1 MTEDAPRSDPW
12 SSTVAEMQRELL
24 QGWLKMSAAPAQ
36 GSALFEWWPRGAAM
50 AGSSGLPP
58 SFQQLGAVWEQYF
71 NLGRAM
77 LQEPSGE
84 DGKGADLASRA
95 RSFAA
100 VMNAWFEQ
108 LGAQVGQM
116 ANFRTAPDAQTWW
129 QTVMQPPGAWTHAA
143 GAKDAAPQFAALGL
157 TRERQEAWQKFS
169 RLLAQYQ
176 ELQTQLAAQWIKI
189 GADTTRK
196 FTERVSAR
204 SADAPGGAAASI
216 KSFYDLWIECAEEVY
231 GGVAHSPEYCRLI
244 ADLANSGNAVRAE
257 QQRELESWAR
267 QFDLPTRAEVNS
279 LHQQVKELRAQVRSQ
294 TSPPPPPPPIAKKK
308 RAVRRRPRAPK

>member
-1 MTEDAPRSDPW
+1 MTEDAPWSDPW

-24 QGWLKMSAAPAQ
+24 QGWLNMGVAPAQ
-36 GSALFEWWPRGAAM
+36 GSALFEWWPKVAAM
-50 AGSSGLPP
+50 PGSSALPP
-58 SFQQLGAVWEQYF
+58 SFQQLGALWEQYF

-77 LQEPSGE
+77 LQESSGE

-129 QTVMQPPGAWTHAA
+129 RTVMQPSAAWTPGA
-143 GAKDAAPQFAALGL
+143 GVKDAAPQFAALGL

-176 ELQTQLAAQWIKI
+176 ELQTQLAAQWVKI
-189 GADTTRK
+189 GADTTQK
-196 FTERVSAR
+196 FTERVSATG
-204 SADAPGGAAASI
+204 AAAPGGATASI
-216 KSFYDLWIECAEEVY
+216 KSLYDLWIECAEEVY

-244 ADLANSGNAVRAE
+244 AELANSSNAVRAE

-279 LHQQVKELRAQVRSQ
+279 LHQQVKELRAQLRSQ
-294 TSPPPPPPPIAKKK
+294 AARPPLPPIANKK